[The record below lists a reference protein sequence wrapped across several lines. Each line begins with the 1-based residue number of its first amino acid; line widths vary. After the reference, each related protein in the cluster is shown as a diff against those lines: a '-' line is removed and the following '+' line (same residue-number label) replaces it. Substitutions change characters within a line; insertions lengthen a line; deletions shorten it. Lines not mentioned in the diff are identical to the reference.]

1 MNMKRPLNISVVSS
15 FIDRFNTTKLEY
27 ITCSANLYANE
38 RAKLLKQILERKK
51 VIETDKNIWFFSSTG
66 IRKNERKSIPH
77 NQKINSHYRD
87 EVIRY
92 IASEE
97 KYILR
102 VVD

>member
-1 MNMKRPLNISVVSS
+1 MNMKRNFAFSKSGS
-15 FIDRFNTTKLEY
+15 FVDRFNTTKLEY
-27 ITCSANLYANE
+27 IACSANLYANE
-38 RAKLLKQILERKK
+38 RAKLLMQILERKK

-66 IRKNERKSIPH
+66 IRKNERKSISH

-102 VVD
+102 VN